1 MALKV
6 QQFVFVV
13 ISVFIGS
20 AAPSFLANAANI
32 WEINASTWQIIVS
45 SGVAGVVTYLV
56 MYFAPQNKQFGL
68 GSKEDK

>member
-6 QQFVFVV
+6 QQFLFVV

-20 AAPSFLANAANI
+20 AAPAFLANAANI
-32 WEINASTWQIIVS
+32 WEISASTWQIIVS

-68 GSKEDK
+68 GSKGSK